1 MKNIIINQWAHVLCS
16 VQYCDTSCLVQ
27 LMSHDSPYLA
37 HQGQCVPPAVGQQH
51 PHVPGLLHHG
61 GPSPLTKCSHV
72 CVCVCP
78 NVENRGKGEK
88 GWKGKEVYIRWERMT
103 EITQAL
109 TSALVYTCV
118 NSPSMHA
125 KSCSGWKVTL
135 NIKVSNIF
143 AVSIRYYT
151 ACI

>member
-1 MKNIIINQWAHVLCS
+1 MNIIINQWAYVLCS

-72 CVCVCP
+72 CVCVSKCG
-78 NVENRGKGEK
+78 EQREGGKGM
-88 GWKGKEVYIRWERMT
+88 ERERGVHQMRKDDRDYSG
-103 EITQAL
+103 IDISLSVHSCQQ
-109 TSALVYTCV
+109 
-118 NSPSMHA
+118 PFHA
-125 KSCSGWKVTL
+125 CQVLFRMRGNL
-135 NIKVSNIF
+135 
-143 AVSIRYYT
+143 
-151 ACI
+151 